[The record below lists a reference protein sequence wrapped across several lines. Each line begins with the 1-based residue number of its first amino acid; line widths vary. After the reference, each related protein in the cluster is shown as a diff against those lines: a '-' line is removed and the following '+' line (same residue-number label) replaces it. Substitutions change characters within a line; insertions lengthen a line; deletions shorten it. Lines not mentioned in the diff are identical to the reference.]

1 MKNTCV
7 PKALAKTM
15 WKISIGFLL
24 LLSFHTGFSQSPAVE
39 SRISQIKELYKKAQE
54 HLQTNQNCKEKAIV
68 SKVPLQDFLE
78 GSDANELLEFPQKA
92 RLCALPDNLSVL
104 TAEFSDWE
112 WGDEISFFME
122 NGKIFFVFDRQY
134 GVAGQVEQR
143 IYFDSNGKLIRV
155 LSKSDVETGE
165 MTENV
170 RVDNPEQIQRID
182 NFIREQFQNAQKM
195 LN

>member
-1 MKNTCV
+1 
-7 PKALAKTM
+7 M

-24 LLSFHTGFSQSPAVE
+24 LLSFCTGFSQSPAVE

-54 HLQTNQNCKEKAIV
+54 HLRTTQNCDEKAILN
-68 SKVPLQDFLE
+68 KVPLQDFLE
-78 GSDANELLEFPQKA
+78 GSDANELLEFHQKA
-92 RLCALPDNLSVL
+92 RLCSLPDNLSVL

-143 IYFDSNGKLIRV
+143 IYYDSNGKLIRV

-165 MTENV
+165 MSENV
-170 RVDNPEQIQRID
+170 RVDDPKQIQQID
-182 NFIREQFQNAQKM
+182 NFIREQFQSAQKI

>member
-1 MKNTCV
+1 M
-7 PKALAKTM
+7 
-15 WKISIGFLL
+15 SFLL
-24 LLSFHTGFSQSPAVE
+24 LLSFHTCFSQSPAVE

-54 HLQTNQNCKEKAIV
+54 HLQSTQNCEEKAIV
-68 SKVPLQDFLE
+68 NKVPLQDFLE

-92 RLCALPDNLSVL
+92 RLCTLPNNLSVL

-165 MTENV
+165 MSENI
-170 RVDNPEQIQRID
+170 RVNDPEEIQRID

>member
-1 MKNTCV
+1 
-7 PKALAKTM
+7 
-15 WKISIGFLL
+15 
-24 LLSFHTGFSQSPAVE
+24 
-39 SRISQIKELYKKAQE
+39 
-54 HLQTNQNCKEKAIV
+54 
-68 SKVPLQDFLE
+68 
-78 GSDANELLEFPQKA
+78 
-92 RLCALPDNLSVL
+92 
-104 TAEFSDWE
+104 
-112 WGDEISFFME
+112 ME